1 MRSETAVSVEGNG
14 QLAALM
20 RQAGFLKD
28 DGSVGAKVFARA
40 VGRHS
45 DRSYTHTYVKRWLEG
60 VVPRD
65 TRTRQ
70 AIAAAIGERLGRT
83 VEQAELGFGST
94 QKVSAEL
101 GLRYPDS
108 YSEGVTAVAQL
119 WQADHDRAHT
129 LRTAPVNIGA
139 WNEAALSWLVA
150 TRKGLDGTAGER
162 RVGDSDIAGITNTVD
177 MFDQLDGRHGG
188 GHARRSLI
196 EFLRSDLTRLLRSSY
211 SDDVGKELYRAASQA
226 VLLGA
231 WMTYDAGVHGLA
243 QRYFIQ
249 ALKLA
254 EATSENLRSASVL
267 DAMSHQAT
275 FLGNFRE
282 AANLARTARMGTE
295 ASGSPCAQAHFYAM
309 EARALAR
316 LGERA
321 DCDRAMAAAVREF
334 ERRDPDNDPADWF
347 DYFDDAELA
356 AELGHCNRDLGRSV
370 DASTYAEQS
379 IGDNGE
385 YVRSDFF
392 VTMVLA
398 DSYLDQGEAEEAC
411 RVALRGLEIGENL
424 KSARCRVYVDEFRQR
439 LQRLGNSPVVRDF
452 NEQARAARL
461 WTAEDVD

>member
-1 MRSETAVSVEGNG
+1 MVKVGGNG
-14 QLAALM
+14 HLAALM

-40 VGRHS
+40 VSRHGN
-45 DRSYTHTYVKRWLEG
+45 RSYTHTYVKRWLDG

-65 TRTRQ
+65 PATRQ
-70 AIAAAIGERLGRT
+70 AIATALEERLGRT
-83 VEQAELGFGST
+83 VGQDELGFGGT
-94 QKVSAEL
+94 EKLDPHL

-108 YSEGVTAVAQL
+108 PADSVAAVTQL
-119 WQADHDRAHT
+119 WQADHDRAYV
-129 LRTAPVNIGA
+129 LRAAPVHVGA

-150 TRKGLDGTAGER
+150 TRSGVANGTGSR
-162 RVGDSDIAGITNTVD
+162 RVGESDITGIRSTVD

-196 EFLRSDLTRLLRSSY
+196 EFLRSDLAVLLRGSY
-211 SDDVGKELYRAASQA
+211 SDEVGKKLFRVASEA

-254 EATSENLRSASVL
+254 EATGENLRAASIL

-295 ASGSPCAQAHFYAM
+295 AAGSPSAQAHFYAM

-347 DYFDDAELA
+347 GYFDDAELA
-356 AELGHCNRDLGRSV
+356 AELGHCNRDLGRPV
-370 DASTYAEQS
+370 DASAYAEQS
-379 IGDNGE
+379 LGGNG
-385 YVRSDFF
+385 YLRSDFF
-392 VTMVLA
+392 ATMVLA

-411 RVALRGLEIGENL
+411 RVALTGLEIGENL

-439 LQRLGNSPVVRDF
+439 LKRVGDSPVVRDF
-452 NEQARAARL
+452 AEQARTARL
-461 WTAEDVD
+461 WKAENTG